1 MPAANHGAARR
12 SRAAKIWLNLATMPL
27 PPAVSVVVPCYNA
40 AAFLPSTLRSV
51 QAQQGFDLQIIVVDD
66 GSSDGSPDL
75 VARDFPDVTLVRQ
88 ANAGVAAAR
97 NTGLAHARHDWVAFI
112 DADDL
117 WLPGKLQ
124 AQWDLLA
131 SHPEAGMAY
140 TAWKVW
146 TSDAPVPDPPWLDR
160 LLATDGDAQRWQG
173 ASGWIYPELLVDCV
187 VWTSSVLVRREMLAR
202 AGGFDDT
209 LRIGE
214 DWDLWLRLSRLTPIL
229 RVPRP
234 LALYRMHPH
243 SITKA
248 PPDTNFKHLI
258 VTRALQRWG
267 TAGPDGR
274 RADMAD
280 IRRSQA
286 RTWCDMASA
295 RLLVGA
301 VARARRD
308 AVMAVRSQ
316 PWGVQGWKVL
326 AKALAYIGSPVS

>member
-146 TSDAPVPDPPWLDR
+146 TSDAPVPDPAWLAA

-187 VWTSSVLVRREMLAR
+187 VWTSSVLVRRELLAR

-267 TAGPDGR
+267 TAGTDGR
-274 RADMAD
+274 RARMAD
-280 IRRSQA
+280 VKRSQA
-286 RTWCDMASA
+286 RTWGDLAGA
-295 RLLVGA
+295 RLQLGQLEQ
-301 VARARRD
+301 ARSD
-308 AVMAVRSQ
+308 ALHALRLAPLAWLS
-316 PWGVQGWKVL
+316 WRVL
-326 AKALAYIGSPVS
+326 ARSLTRQSPP

>member
-1 MPAANHGAARR
+1 
-12 SRAAKIWLNLATMPL
+12 MPL
-27 PPAVSVVVPCYNA
+27 PPAISVIVPCYNA
-40 AAFLPSTLRSV
+40 AAFLPFTLRSV

-66 GSSDGSPDL
+66 GSSDGSPEL
-75 VARDFPDVTLVRQ
+75 VARDFPGVTLVRQ

-97 NTGLAHARHDWVAFI
+97 NTGLAHARHDWVAFV

-131 SHPEAGMAY
+131 RHPEAGMAY
-140 TAWKVW
+140 TAWEVW
-146 TSDAPVPDPPWLDR
+146 TSDAPVPDTPWLDA
-160 LLATDGDAQRWQG
+160 LLATDGDAPRWQG

-187 VWTSSVLVRREMLAR
+187 VWTSSVLVRRELLSR
-202 AGGFDDT
+202 AGGFDPT

-229 RVPRP
+229 RVTRP

-274 RADMAD
+274 RARMSD
-280 IRRSQA
+280 IRHSQA
-286 RTWCDMASA
+286 RTWRDMAGA
-295 RLLVGA
+295 RLFAGTSA
-301 VARARRD
+301 AARGD
-308 AVMAVRSQ
+308 ALMAVRSQ
-316 PWGVQGWKVL
+316 PLSAQGWKIL
-326 AKALAYIGSPVS
+326 AKAMVLPLRGSG